1 MMILNLIIAA
11 VVVAVLA
18 HFGSIAVL
26 LLRSYLHRDRTPTFR
41 PPITILRPARGIE
54 NHIEATLASAFAI
67 KYPEFEI
74 LFCVADRDDPVIP
87 LIERLMAENPQV
99 PSRLL
104 LGDDRISINP
114 KLNNTVKGWKAAS
127 HEWIVMADSNVLM
140 PPDYL
145 DRILERWG
153 KDTGLVCSP
162 PVGTH
167 PEDVGAELECAF
179 LNTFEARW
187 QLFADVLGVA
197 FAQGKTMFWRRD
209 ILEAGGGIEALGREP
224 AEDAAS
230 TKLIR
235 AGGRR
240 VRLVVHPFAQPLGT
254 RNMKDVWNRQLRWA
268 RLRRSSFPAV
278 YAPEVLSGGF
288 LPLIGLATLA
298 IADIVPFS
306 LFLGVFVAWYG
317 AEMAL
322 AKRYDWPVSAR
333 IALMMILR
341 DLLTV
346 PLWIGG
352 WTGNKFVWR
361 GNAMDIKTS
370 GDADLPPLVER
381 LLAARTMRAVIHIVT
396 GRRPVADMERG
407 NGASRGG

>member
-1 MMILNLIIAA
+1 MASADLDSTSVDALSVAA
-11 VVVAVLA
+11 PGAGAGASCLKVGTRWHGRYKVERELPASAGGSVFAGQRIEDGVAVCFRRLA
-18 HFGSIAVL
+18 
-26 LLRSYLHRDRTPTFR
+26 
-41 PPITILRPARGIE
+41 
-54 NHIEATLASAFAI
+54 ASADSETRRAVWQALQE
-67 KYPEFEI
+67 PP
-74 LFCVADRDDPVIP
+74 LPGGPV
-87 LIERLMAENPQV
+87 R
-99 PSRLL
+99 
-104 LGDDRISINP
+104 
-114 KLNNTVKGWKAAS
+114 
-127 HEWIVMADSNVLM
+127 
-140 PPDYL
+140 
-145 DRILERWG
+145 
-153 KDTGLVCSP
+153 
-162 PVGTH
+162 
-167 PEDVGAELECAF
+167 
-179 LNTFEARW
+179 
-187 QLFADVLGVA
+187 
-197 FAQGKTMFWRRD
+197 
-209 ILEAGGGIEALGREP
+209 
-224 AEDAAS
+224 
-230 TKLIR
+230 
-235 AGGRR
+235 
-240 VRLVVHPFAQPLGT
+240 
-254 RNMKDVWNRQLRWA
+254 RQLRWA